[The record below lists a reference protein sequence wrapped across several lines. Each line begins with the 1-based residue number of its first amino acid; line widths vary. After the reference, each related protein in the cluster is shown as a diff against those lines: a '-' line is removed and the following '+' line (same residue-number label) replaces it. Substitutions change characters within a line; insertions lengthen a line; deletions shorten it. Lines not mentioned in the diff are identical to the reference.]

1 MKNICLHV
9 MFVVKK
15 FEIAKHGAL
24 NLNCPNIATIISIWQ
39 AICMYTIYI
48 LT

>member
-1 MKNICLHV
+1 

-24 NLNCPNIATIISIWQ
+24 NLNCPNIATIISDKLI
-39 AICMYTIYI
+39 AYIIYI
-48 LT
+48 FPGNCRI